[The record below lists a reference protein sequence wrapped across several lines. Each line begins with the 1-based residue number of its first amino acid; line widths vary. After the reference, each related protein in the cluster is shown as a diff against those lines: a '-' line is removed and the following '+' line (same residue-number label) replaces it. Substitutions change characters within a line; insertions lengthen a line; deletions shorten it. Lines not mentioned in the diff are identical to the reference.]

1 MHIQNVKERIRVL
14 KITRSKKLLTCKKQQ
29 QQQKQS
35 KKTKKYGQQINE
47 ISARRNET
55 CREQTQDIQNYMQI
69 YIKWK
74 ISEEDQ
80 TNKVNKQESRA
91 HKS

>member
-1 MHIQNVKERIRVL
+1 MCAH
-14 KITRSKKLLTCKKQQ
+14 SKREGADKSVENYKKQKLLTAKATETEQNR
-29 QQQKQS
+29 
-35 KKTKKYGQQINE
+35 KKYGQQINE